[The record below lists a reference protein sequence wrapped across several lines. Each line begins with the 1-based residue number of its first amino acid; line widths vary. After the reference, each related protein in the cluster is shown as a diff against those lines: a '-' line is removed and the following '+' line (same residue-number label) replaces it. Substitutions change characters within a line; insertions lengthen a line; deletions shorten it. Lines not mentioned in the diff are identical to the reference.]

1 MVEFFQRTAG
11 VGRKNDGCVI
21 IDTHTHT
28 HTHTHVYIR
37 KYAKHISELRGQVTE
52 IEAALVSR
60 GVFMTV
66 GAEATPANIARDAL
80 QLTHPGQVAFL

>member
-1 MVEFFQRTAG
+1 
-11 VGRKNDGCVI
+11 
-21 IDTHTHT
+21 
-28 HTHTHVYIR
+28 VYIR